1 MLNRIDDHVG
11 VLASGVGWVS
21 LGMGLALT
29 LAPRTSAA
37 FLGWGDRERLSRVI
51 GASDLVIGTGLLLD
65 RDRARWMLARVL
77 LNAVLALVYAG
88 ILKGGTPRPGRAG
101 GWLGLMTALT
111 AFDYALSR
119 RLRGS

>member
-1 MLNRIDDHVG
+1 MDEHVEG
-11 VLASGVGWVS
+11 LASGVGWVS

-29 LAPRTSAA
+29 LTPRRSAG
-37 FLGWGDRERLSRVI
+37 FLEWGEREGLSRVI
-51 GASDLVIGTGLLLD
+51 GASDLVVGTGLLVD
-65 RDRARWMLARVL
+65 RARARWMLARVL

-119 RLRGS
+119 RLRPS